1 MRDLI
6 RFASFRL
13 AEHFV
18 GSKAVGNIEK
28 FWPLESEPKKV
39 KLPTAEDKRRILN
52 RFKKDK

>member
-1 MRDLI
+1 MRNLI

-39 KLPTAEDKRRILN
+39 KTPTPEDIKRILN